1 MVRAQIESTGCDA
14 SDNPGLRRAFACQ
27 TGTFADCSCGGSD
40 PKTQERNVIDSVKNR
55 QSEAID
61 QSVRALLTFGAAEV
75 AFFQAF
81 SSPSGAIDQFAE

>member
-1 MVRAQIESTGCDA
+1 M
-14 SDNPGLRRAFACQ
+14 
-27 TGTFADCSCGGSD
+27 
-40 PKTQERNVIDSVKNR
+40 IDSVKNR